1 MAASASPGVVQMV
14 ADILGKNAGGKSAF
28 VDIDSDTTMMYNIYM
43 VSFFRVSHEQSKR
56 TRSNGVRWGI
66 IFSPA

>member
-14 ADILGKNAGGKSAF
+14 VDILGKNAGDKSAF
-28 VDIDSDTTMMYNIYM
+28 VDIGFGTTMVYNIYM
-43 VSFFRVSHEQSKR
+43 VSFFRVLHEQSKR
-56 TRSNGVRWGI
+56 TKSNGVRWGI